1 MEDGFDVISV
11 RVEHVGRV
19 IAWVILALARRAVVA
34 AACGKSSFVEAA
46 DRLVV
51 RGLKGDVKP
60 CGRLGV
66 VAHEELVRGE
76 GSIALPREVSP
87 NRSEDRAIEALAL
100 FEIGNAYVNVVKEPA
115 QVEFIHAALSFSRHS
130 GSTARRRC
138 TRSPIGGCVPN
149 NAAKPTA
156 SNGFTAYTGAV
167 VGLA

>member
-1 MEDGFDVISV
+1 MEDGFDVVSV
-11 RVEHVGRV
+11 RIEHVGRV
-19 IAWVILALARRAVVA
+19 IAGVIFALAWRSVVA

-60 CGRLGV
+60 CSRVAV

-87 NRSEDRAIEALAL
+87 DRSQDRAVEALAR
-100 FEIGNAYVNVVKEPA
+100 FEIGNAYVNVVKEPT

-130 GSTARRRC
+130 GVATASTRDHTSCAEASRPQAFTPARRC
-138 TRSPIGGCVPN
+138 SSTSGGERSPRR
-149 NAAKPTA
+149 T
-156 SNGFTAYTGAV
+156 
-167 VGLA
+167 